1 MEDNTLSLRYD
12 NRFLVVESNE
22 LIRSKQDD
30 LTLLEARLVRL
41 LVAQIKKDDTELKTY
56 TCNVSELAD
65 FLGMDRHNIYR
76 EMDKLTTSLMRKMIY
91 IRSKKPGKSGKNN
104 YIKLHWISFVQYADG
119 MLTIRLSEDAKPFL
133 IGLKG
138 YWAGYE
144 YGVANYLP
152 SNNVMR
158 LFELLWSFVNMT
170 LQPDYVRPANYF
182 PFHVEKNEFAFSIEY
197 LRELLNCEDKYPNTG
212 DFLKRT
218 IDPYLKI
225 IKENTTLAVSYRKV
239 KQGRAIT
246 YLVFRLNDSADFD
259 PTLILRLIKEL
270 EEERGPSPLYEQ
282 R

>member
-1 MEDNTLSLRYD
+1 MDENTLSLRYD

-30 LTLLEARLVRL
+30 LSVLEGRLLRL

-91 IRSKKPGKSGKNN
+91 IRSKKPGKTGKKN
-104 YIKLHWISFVQYADG
+104 YIKLHWVSFVQYYDG
-119 MLTIRLSEDAKPFL
+119 NLTIRLSEDAKPFL
-133 IGLKG
+133 LGLKG

-144 YGVANYLP
+144 YAIANFLP
-152 SNNVMR
+152 NNNTTR

-170 LQPDYVRPANYF
+170 FEPDYVRPANYF
-182 PFHVEKNEFAFSIEY
+182 PFPIEKNEFAFSIEF

-218 IDPYLKI
+218 IDPYLKV
-225 IKENTTLAVSYRKV
+225 IKENTTLWVSYRKI

-246 YLVFRLNDSADFD
+246 YLVFRLNDPEDFD
-259 PTLILRLIKEL
+259 PTLVKRLIAEL
-270 EEERGPSPLYEQ
+270 EAERGPSPFYEQ